1 MKQEATMKNPDI
13 RFSCEKG
20 ESLVEVL
27 AALGILLAILVGV
40 LQLFT
45 MALLSF
51 HGTSAHGEMMQRA
64 EAVVEVVRL
73 VRSSGVSGNSGVLPL
88 TTGTRQL
95 PVASSDTGYDFWGPA
110 GFAIVEH
117 EAKYRVSY
125 EVTDGGGDWIV
136 SVFVEPNSATTG
148 AKYLGSAGGKAVRY
162 AARIPK

>member
-1 MKQEATMKNPDI
+1 MKQEETMKNPII
-13 RFSCEKG
+13 RFSNEKG

-51 HGTSAHGEMMQRA
+51 HGTSAQSEMVQRA

-73 VRSSGVSGNSGVLPL
+73 VRSSGVSGTSGVLPL
-88 TTGTRQL
+88 AAGTRQL
-95 PVASSDTGYDFWGPA
+95 PVDSSDAGFDFWGPT
-110 GFAIVEH
+110 GFGIVEH
-117 EAKYRVSY
+117 QAKYRVSY
-125 EVTDGGGDWIV
+125 EIDDGGTDWVV

-148 AKYLGSAGGKAVRY
+148 AKYLGSVGGKAVRY
-162 AARIPK
+162 AARVPK